1 MTDLSLF
8 IDKNLNEAELLSF
21 FNAKLGIAF
30 ESLEHQRDGAEGL
43 VTCLGYTQGF
53 PLLVSVSW
61 SKTASISKRA
71 AMVAQEL
78 ADRFQARV
86 LLEADDSISDTTQE
100 RWLLAE
106 PGSLAP
112 RPVRTLQHRDGIEP
126 VTDAE

>member
-8 IDKNLNEAELLSF
+8 VDKNLNEAELLSF
-21 FNAKLGIAF
+21 FNATLGIPF
-30 ESLEHQRDGAEGL
+30 ESLEHQRVGAEGL
-43 VTCLGYTQGF
+43 VTCLEYTQGF

-61 SKTASISKRA
+61 SKTASISKQA

-106 PGSLAP
+106 PGLLAP
-112 RPVRTLQHRDGIEP
+112 RPVRTLQHIDGIEP
-126 VTDAE
+126 AAHAE